1 MQTHCQ
7 SPAAVVEDISLGGR
21 IRRALTHHIGF
32 AGSDIDI
39 QKNKVKY
46 FNPVNPLSPDAK
58 LEEVFGLMRGL
69 NRAALADPHLCRNG
83 GGGHS
88 FSEALSDAADAAAV
102 RFAGREIHYVELGPE
117 PTKTTFILRRLIERG
132 VRISSYVG
140 VDINPASVAA
150 MRKDLAAILG
160 PEKTRYRVTP
170 FERFRVDDVRDG
182 ATPALVTMLG
192 FQEGNEDP
200 LTASAWLQR
209 VAGPGDIVLAE
220 MQVMPETG
228 SEAVMKFYRHPLM
241 VRFSRLAFERARG
254 LTPSLGRV
262 FVLPV
267 PVSDGQTIEA
277 AIMCEEYAAGD
288 RHRLFVSN
296 YCLKYRLEQYRRH
309 REREGRFGVCHE
321 ALTDDRSVLFQLACR
336 A

>member
-1 MQTHCQ
+1 MQTHRHP
-7 SPAAVVEDISLGGR
+7 PAAVEEEIPLGGR

-39 QKNKVKY
+39 QENKVKY
-46 FNPVNPLSPDAK
+46 FNPANPLSPDSN

-83 GGGHS
+83 DGGYS
-88 FSEALSDAADAAAV
+88 FSEALSDAAEAAAI

-132 VRISSYVG
+132 VGIASYVG

-150 MRKDLAAILG
+150 MREDLCAILD
-160 PEKTRYRVTP
+160 PEKIRHRVTP
-170 FERFRVDDVRDG
+170 FERFRVDEIRAG
-182 ATPALVTMLG
+182 ETPALVTMLG

-209 VAGPGDIVLAE
+209 IAGPGDIVLAE
-220 MQVMPETG
+220 MQVMPDTG
-228 SEAVMKFYRHPLM
+228 SEAVMNFYRHPLM
-241 VRFSRLAFERARG
+241 TRFSRLAFERVQG

-267 PVSDGQTIEA
+267 TVSDGQTIEA
-277 AIMCEEYAAGD
+277 AIMCEEYTAGD
-288 RHRLFVSN
+288 KRRLFVSN
-296 YCLKYRLEQYRRH
+296 FCLKYRIEQYRRH

-321 ALTDDRSVLFQLACR
+321 ALTDDRSVLFQLARR

>member
-7 SPAAVVEDISLGGR
+7 SPVAVEEDIPLGGR
-21 IRRALTHHIGF
+21 VRRALTHHIGY

-39 QKNKVKY
+39 QENKVKY
-46 FNPVNPLSPDAK
+46 FNPANPLSPDSK

-83 GGGHS
+83 SGGHS
-88 FSEALSDAADAAAV
+88 FSEALSDAADAAAR

-117 PTKTTFILRRLIERG
+117 PTKTAFILRRLIERG
-132 VRISSYVG
+132 VRITSYVG

-150 MRKDLAAILG
+150 MRQDLAAILD
-160 PEKTRYRVTP
+160 PDRIRYRVTP
-170 FERFRVDDVRDG
+170 FERFRVDDVRED

-209 VAGPGDIVLAE
+209 IAGPGDIVLAE

-241 VRFSRLAFERARG
+241 ARFSRLAFERGPRIDAVLGPGFCIAR
-254 LTPSLGRV
+254 
-262 FVLPV
+262 
-267 PVSDGQTIEA
+267 DGI
-277 AIMCEEYAAGD
+277 
-288 RHRLFVSN
+288 
-296 YCLKYRLEQYRRH
+296 
-309 REREGRFGVCHE
+309 
-321 ALTDDRSVLFQLACR
+321 
-336 A
+336 